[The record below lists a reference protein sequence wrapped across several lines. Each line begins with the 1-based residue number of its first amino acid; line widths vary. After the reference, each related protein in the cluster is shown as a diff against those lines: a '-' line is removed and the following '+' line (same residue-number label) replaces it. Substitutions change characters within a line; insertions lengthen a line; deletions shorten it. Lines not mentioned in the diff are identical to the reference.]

1 VRIGVL
7 ADQSVVGESDV
18 IGGGCKPDL
27 AAARVDQQRS
37 GQERKAPHSEQDR
50 EAEENSETPY
60 EEGSAFSN
68 TPAAVNAFSTSE
80 TGSTAPPR

>member
-37 GQERKAPHSEQDR
+37 GQERKPPTANRIARPR
-50 EAEENSETPY
+50 KNSETPY